1 MHLKCYFSFLQESLR
16 FCRKTGGFEE
26 RKKKPKMIRRLLDIF
41 IVCCFLFTPT
51 FAAPDC
57 STNSNAAHCRDS
69 TEAPVTTQS
78 PGPTPAP
85 PSSTAV
91 PGAGGGGASPE
102 ATTSEETTT
111 ETTMTTT
118 ETTVATT
125 ETTMATTTSAPTR
138 VYSSA
143 PEIISFLEHTFTD
156 ATATYNSLIFPRNTF
171 SETILV
177 DIGFK
182 LTAITDFD
190 ELAGTLEVIGILTIS
205 WYDQLA
211 DDDYDSDKHGHFTET
226 TIPNQ
231 FVWKPPVSL
240 FNSALA
246 IVPVGDKANYV
257 RLFRTT
263 KQSDPYYGYA
273 RMVWTPG
280 VVTKTGCVVDVAYF
294 PFDKQSCNITFTN
307 WGFTK
312 DQVKFEPSADTIDLQ
327 DFSPSDEWTVTKT
340 RLIEETLDNGS
351 FVKFEIS
358 LERKPLYYLIN
369 FFLPIVIM
377 GILNALVFILPL
389 ESGERVGYSVTSF
402 LTFAVYLTLIADGM
416 PRTSEPMAIMSYY
429 LVSMVVMSCVA
440 TIITIFTLRVYLK
453 DEDDPIPTPV
463 TLLVACLNCLV
474 CTRDDE
480 DDDEDDEMPLLGSNG
495 IEMDTMRKGSAR
507 KRPSP
512 IEDNTSWTSYVPDN
526 KYEVDWKLVASTLDG
541 FSFVGILGGSIA
553 IAVVFLVP
561 LLAQW

>member
-1 MHLKCYFSFLQESLR
+1 M
-16 FCRKTGGFEE
+16 
-26 RKKKPKMIRRLLDIF
+26 
-41 IVCCFLFTPT
+41 
-51 FAAPDC
+51 
-57 STNSNAAHCRDS
+57 
-69 TEAPVTTQS
+69 
-78 PGPTPAP
+78 
-85 PSSTAV
+85 
-91 PGAGGGGASPE
+91 
-102 ATTSEETTT
+102 
-111 ETTMTTT
+111 
-118 ETTVATT
+118 
-125 ETTMATTTSAPTR
+125 
-138 VYSSA
+138 
-143 PEIISFLEHTFTD
+143 
-156 ATATYNSLIFPRNTF
+156 IFPRNIF
-171 SETILV
+171 NETILV

-358 LERKPLYYLIN
+358 LERKPMYYLIN

-474 CTRDDE
+474 CTPDDE
-480 DDDEDDEMPLLGSNG
+480 DDDEDDEMPLLGSDG

-512 IEDNTSWTSYVPDN
+512 IEDNTSWTSDVPDN

>member
-1 MHLKCYFSFLQESLR
+1 M
-16 FCRKTGGFEE
+16 
-26 RKKKPKMIRRLLDIF
+26 
-41 IVCCFLFTPT
+41 
-51 FAAPDC
+51 
-57 STNSNAAHCRDS
+57 
-69 TEAPVTTQS
+69 
-78 PGPTPAP
+78 
-85 PSSTAV
+85 
-91 PGAGGGGASPE
+91 
-102 ATTSEETTT
+102 
-111 ETTMTTT
+111 
-118 ETTVATT
+118 
-125 ETTMATTTSAPTR
+125 
-138 VYSSA
+138 
-143 PEIISFLEHTFTD
+143 
-156 ATATYNSLIFPRNTF
+156 IFPRNIF
-171 SETILV
+171 NETILV

-480 DDDEDDEMPLLGSNG
+480 DDDEDDEMPLLGSDG